1 MEKVRELFLAVDSSV
16 FGGEPVPKTQTITVK
31 ARGLYDTGNNP
42 WTLPDG
48 ALLEAVNVEIGRDN
62 AITPRRGMD
71 LVNNSVALSH
81 LFKYGDNLLA
91 YNGPTNRLYK
101 STDLG
106 TTWSVTGSYIG
117 DMQDGANPRVMP
129 STEAS
134 KSVFIGTDIG
144 TMVIDSISNGPGKAG
159 MRPSGDLSATLAGA
173 GTAVPNNTRV
183 AYRAVLGRTDAN
195 GRVILSTPSSRMV
208 LTNTAGSVQNVTIVA
223 SVGNM
228 LDWHTVFIQI
238 YRTAASADQNTD
250 PGDECYLVQ
259 EQYLGDYSAATVT
272 LTDSTPD
279 GLGGASLYTNPSQD
293 TILGGNE
300 IPPLA
305 YDIATFGGSTW
316 YADTTF
322 PAQGV
327 INLLGVSG
335 SAGLALN
342 DTVSVT
348 FTGGAGAYI
357 FTAKAAETIASRE
370 FMLATGGTADQNI
383 RDTTASLIRCIN
395 RYTST
400 AYNVIAVDVSEPAPS
415 GIPGAI
421 SFAGRFPVGDV
432 TIAVSRATAWSP
444 STGLTLTAKRNMNG
458 LVYSKQGQPDAI
470 ATSLALSPILV
481 GSALEPIKRI
491 IPTRNSLWV
500 LKTDGI
506 WRVTGQA
513 GQYDVQPF
521 DPTTSI
527 LCPKGAVA
535 LDNQAY
541 FLADAGV
548 VRVSESGVEIIS
560 RPEEQ
565 TIRKYSRYLQTVN
578 AVARETDH
586 KYILWSSYTNA
597 AYPDTETREGM
608 VFDNLTDTW
617 TSRDDYSPNGAVVN
631 SDTNQLIHIDSAGH
645 TWRER
650 RNPPASSG
658 VVFGDQ
664 ATAVT
669 ISSGQVS
676 IGGGS
681 YTVAVSSLPS
691 VVAGDLLHQVNLPT
705 AYATITGTLTSPNRL
720 VVRALQGSFVAG
732 AATVYASYPLTV
744 TYSVKSSTPGVAAE
758 WQEACLLFGNLAG
771 DTASL
776 TLTGDSGSDPA
787 ISIDK
792 TANPGEARQIRVWPG
807 RESSY
812 SGVVRLSYSERV
824 GYELRPTELSG
835 VAWTVSPQGEG
846 VSR

>member
-62 AITPRRGMD
+62 AIQPRRGMD

-106 TTWSVTGSYIG
+106 TTWTALSGPLIYE
-117 DMQDGANPRVMP
+117 MQDGTNPKVIP
-129 STEAS
+129 SAETAR
-134 KSVFIGTDIG
+134 SVFFGTTRGVLCLDDI
-144 TMVIDSISNGPGKAG
+144 
-159 MRPSGDLSATLAGA
+159 SGSPRTSGVAPATDLSLQLSGA
-173 GTAVPNNTRV
+173 GTAVPNNTQV
-183 AYRAVLGRTDAN
+183 AYRFVYGRKDASGRLLLG
-195 GRVILSTPSSRMV
+195 TPSSRVV
-208 LTNTAGSVQNVTIVA
+208 LSNTAGSAQDVIVTVGIPAEIDDGTHFVQV
-223 SVGNM
+223 
-228 LDWHTVFIQI
+228 
-238 YRTAASADQNTD
+238 YRTSASADQNTD
-250 PGDECYLVQ
+250 PGDECYLINEFIQ
-259 EQYLGDYSAATVT
+259 GSGGINTT
-272 LTDSTPD
+272 STITDSTPD
-279 GLGGASLYTNPSQD
+279 GLGGASLYTNPSQE
-293 TILGGNE
+293 TILSGNE
-300 IPPLA
+300 RPPLA
-305 YDIATFGGSTW
+305 YDIAMFGGAAW
-316 YADTTF
+316 YADVTF
-322 PAQGV
+322 PARGV
-327 INLLGVSG
+327 INLLGCSG
-335 SAGLALN
+335 SAGLHDG
-342 DTVSVT
+342 DTITINGTV
-348 FTGGAGAYI
+348 
-357 FTAKAAETIASRE
+357 FTAAIPASGGQDVSARK
-370 FMLATGGTADQNI
+370 FLLSNTFGPDKDMRATTTSLVTVVSRNSTLAGVFI
-383 RDTTASLIRCIN
+383 S
-395 RYTST
+395 
-400 AYNVIAVDVSEPAPS
+400 DVSEPAPS
-415 GIPGAI
+415 GVPGHI
-421 SFAGRFPVGDV
+421 SIQSRDPTANLTV
-432 TIAVSRATAWSP
+432 TVSRASAWSP
-444 STGLTLTAKRNMNG
+444 STGLSVLPIRTPNG

-500 LKTDGI
+500 LKTDGV

-513 GQYDVQPF
+513 GQFDVQPF

-541 FLADAGV
+541 FLADSGV
-548 VRVSESGVEIIS
+548 VRVSETGVEIVS

-565 TIRKYSRYLQTVN
+565 TVRKYSRYLQTVN

-597 AYPDTETREGM
+597 AYPDTETREGL

-631 SDTNQLIHIDSAGH
+631 SDTNQLIHIDSDGH